1 MINPIESLA
10 FSIQANRGVYA
21 ILLGSG
27 VSRAARIPTGWEVTL
42 DLVRK
47 LAALHDEVCE
57 PDPEIWYAT
66 KFGKG
71 ADYSDLLDAIA
82 KTPAERQQLL
92 RAYWEPS
99 EKEREEGA
107 KQPTAAHRAIAALV
121 AQGFVKVI
129 ITTNFD
135 RLMESALVD
144 AGVVPTILSSPDH
157 IHGAL
162 PLIHTKC
169 CVFKV
174 NGDYLD
180 TRIRN
185 TPTELSSYPAEF
197 DQFLDRIF
205 DEFGLVVCGWS
216 ADWDIALRSAVL
228 RAPSRRFTTY
238 WAVRG
243 KVSDEAQRL
252 IDQRGAQEVPIKDAD
267 TFFQTIQR
275 HVESLEEFSRP
286 HPLSTEAAVASLKRY
301 LSEPRYRIQLAD
313 LVDET
318 VDRVVEATSGQA
330 FVMQGGPTPSTKTIT
345 ARVRGYE
352 TVCSTL
358 LAMAPI
364 GGFWAEE
371 DHYYVWQRAL
381 ERLSTVSHTG
391 GDNAWL
397 ELRRYPGTLLLYALG
412 LGAVEASRLHF
423 LARLFATVVHRENH
437 EVSPSII
444 LLPPFCWFAHIGQN
458 ASLLLE
464 GMERHYAPVNDWL
477 NAALRQPMKHLISN
491 EDRYTFV
498 FDKLEMLM
506 ALGYAHHAKRA
517 YDRYWV
523 PPGAFGYRG
532 ENRERVL
539 QEIEESMARLKG
551 ESPFVKSGIF
561 GETAEA
567 CMQGLSDFKEFAS
580 KVADE
585 WS

>member
-27 VSRAARIPTGWEVTL
+27 VSRAARIPTGWEITL

-47 LAALHDEVCE
+47 LAALRDEVRE
-57 PDPEIWYAT
+57 PDPELWYAA
-66 KFGKG
+66 KFGKA
-71 ADYSDLLDAIA
+71 ADYSDLLDAIT

-99 EKEREEGA
+99 EQEREEGV

-144 AGVVPTILSSPDH
+144 AGVVPTILSSPDQV
-157 IHGAL
+157 HGAL

-174 NGDYLD
+174 HGDYLD
-180 TRIRN
+180 IRIRN
-185 TPTELSSYPAEF
+185 TPTELASYPAEF
-197 DQFLDRIF
+197 DQLLDRIF

-243 KVSDEAQRL
+243 EASDEARRL
-252 IDQRGAQEVPIKDAD
+252 IDHRSAQVVPVKDAD
-267 TFFQTIQR
+267 TFFQTIHR
-275 HVESLEEFSRP
+275 YVESLEEFSRP
-286 HPLSTEAAVASLKRY
+286 HPLSTEVAVASLKRY

-352 TVCSTL
+352 AVCSTL

-381 ERLSTVSHTG
+381 ERLSTVSRIG

-397 ELRRYPGTLLLYALG
+397 MLRHYPGTLLLYALG
-412 LGAVEASRLHF
+412 MGGVEAGRLDF
-423 LARLFATVVHRENH
+423 LAQLFATTVHRESH

-444 LLPPFCWFAHIGQN
+444 LLPPVCWLAHIGQD
-458 ASLLLE
+458 AI
-464 GMERHYAPVNDWL
+464 D
-477 NAALRQPMKHLISN
+477 
-491 EDRYTFV
+491 D
-498 FDKLEMLM
+498 
-506 ALGYAHHAKRA
+506 
-517 YDRYWV
+517 
-523 PPGAFGYRG
+523 
-532 ENRERVL
+532 
-539 QEIEESMARLKG
+539 
-551 ESPFVKSGIF
+551 
-561 GETAEA
+561 
-567 CMQGLSDFKEFAS
+567 
-580 KVADE
+580 
-585 WS
+585 